1 MTFAHRARTLIAV
14 VATLSLGATAMS
26 WAQGPATKASTAVSL
41 AGAGATFPAPLY
53 KKWIAVYSAAHP
65 AVSISY
71 KPVGSGEGIKRFVA
85 ETVDFAGSD
94 EYLSPA
100 NAAKVESG
108 VATVPATAG
117 MVVFAYN
124 IPGVTGQIRLP
135 RDVYADIFAGQIRRW
150 NDPRIAAA
158 NPGIHFPNRDIALV
172 ARLDSSG
179 TTAAFTRHLAAA
191 DPSWHTRGLG
201 TGKLIAWPAK
211 TMLAAGNEGV
221 AARIKISEGSIG
233 YVEYGFAKRLGLP
246 MAALQNKAGEF
257 VAPTEAA
264 AQLAL
269 SARVPQAD
277 ALERSVVDPDA
288 AGAYPIVSYTW
299 LFLYRHYREPAKAA
313 ALRDFVAWGLSDGQQ
328 YGAELGCV
336 PLSADIVAL
345 GRQIL
350 DTVGK

>member
-14 VATLSLGATAMS
+14 VATLSLGAPAMS
-26 WAQGPATKASTAVSL
+26 WAQGTTTKASTAVSL

-53 KKWIAVYSAAHP
+53 KKWIAVYGAAHT

-117 MVVFAYN
+117 MVVLAYN
-124 IPGVTGQIRLP
+124 FPGVTGQIRLP
-135 RDVYADIFAGQIRRW
+135 RDVYADIFAGQIQRW

-158 NPGIHFPNRDIALV
+158 NPGIHFP
-172 ARLDSSG
+172 
-179 TTAAFTRHLAAA
+179 HLAAA

-211 TMLAAGNEGV
+211 TMLAPGNEGV

-246 MAALQNKAGEF
+246 MAVLQNKAGEF

-299 LFLYRHYREPAKAA
+299 LFLYQHYREPAKAA
-313 ALRDFVAWGLSDGQQ
+313 SLRDFVAWGLSEGQQ
-328 YGAELGCV
+328 YGAELGYV